1 MVPFNE
7 GSFPSARGAENENSV
22 FRLPVAEHLFKEHNQ
37 DSLVILMMMMIM
49 MMVMVIDNDDDDD
62 DNDDG
67 D

>member
-49 MMVMVIDNDDDDD
+49 MMVIDND

-67 D
+67 H